1 MEKIILSPKYKLLF
15 KDLKEVRTVLLA
27 GGRGSGKSFAR
38 FFMADKFI
46 QCK

>member
-1 MEKIILSPKYKLLF
+1 MSQITLSPKYKFLF

-38 FFMADKFI
+38 FFMVDKFI
-46 QCK
+46 LWK